1 MIAHRLANR
10 TIIWQGLKAV
20 LAILVVVLYSRMMGA
35 AGRGHLSIWLMNIQ
49 LFMLVLEWMVGST
62 LPNFMIQ
69 YGVKR
74 TLRFSIVVSIGVS
87 TIWMALHS
95 SWIWINKGVLPL
107 SELSQVFGGGLL
119 ILLLSVVN
127 IVLGFYQFKGLVE
140 KRNQLQISI
149 ELLKLL
155 LLLVVLAFIAKLIV
169 LGPLQGLG
177 LLGLIWIAPPVL
189 NTESVSWVLVFSLGI
204 AVLVSI
210 LLNRKLWWIE
220 LRNDAISEIGLDL
233 ENGLDSEN
241 GGDSVNS
248 VDSEYRREVTLS
260 EEKLGRVNSENLG
273 LKAFSSVQS
282 NRWILPRK
290 AFTDGFWSQAGHLVY
305 FAITRA
311 PLWLLNMWSAD
322 KTIIGVLANVWL
334 MWDTLMVIANSYGV
348 VIHSMSL
355 QPSSENIGGVLGQFI
370 RKSFMRSFLVCLVV
384 SVIPDDVFSTIFGWE
399 FSNMNRYF
407 ILMVPTILLSAICSP
422 IAHWL
427 HATNRFFELFKIYL
441 SSIVIYVIFI
451 VFGLFFPGIV
461 HYIKLNLKGFIEY
474 LFSHRSF
481 YSSDLVVVNWE
492 VVALFPAFFCMFLL
506 LLRSV
511 RRTG

>member
-1 MIAHRLANR
+1 MTAHRLANR
-10 TIIWQGLKAV
+10 TIIWQGVKAV

-74 TLRFSIVVSIGVS
+74 TLRFSIIVSVGVS
-87 TIWMALHS
+87 AIWMALHS
-95 SWIWINKGVLPL
+95 CWIWINKGALPL
-107 SELSQVFGGGLL
+107 TELSLVFGGGTL

-127 IVLGFYQFKGLVE
+127 VVLGFYQFKGLVE

-155 LLLVVLAFIAKLIV
+155 LLMAVLAFIAKIIV
-169 LGPLQGLG
+169 VGPLQGLG

-189 NTESVSWVLVFSLGI
+189 STESVSWVLVFSLVI

-210 LLNRKLWWIE
+210 FLNRKLWWIE
-220 LRNDAISEIGLDL
+220 LRNDAISE
-233 ENGLDSEN
+233 NGLDSEN
-241 GGDSVNS
+241 CGDSENS
-248 VDSEYRREVTLS
+248 GEVTLP
-260 EEKLGRVNSENLG
+260 EEKLGKVNSENLG
-273 LKAFSSVQS
+273 LKAFSFLES

-290 AFTDGFWSQAGHLVY
+290 AFSDGFWSQAGHLVY

-311 PLWLLNMWSAD
+311 PLWALNMWSAD
-322 KTIIGVLANVWL
+322 KSIIGVLANVWL

-348 VIHSMSL
+348 VIHSMAL
-355 QPSSENIGGVLGQFI
+355 QPSSENIRGVLGQFI
-370 RKSFMRSFLVCLVV
+370 RKSFVRSLLVCLVV
-384 SVIPDDVFSTIFGWE
+384 SVIPDDVFSSIFGWE

-407 ILMVPTILLSAICSP
+407 ILIVPTILLSAICSP

-427 HATNRFFELFKIYL
+427 HANNRFFELFRIYL
-441 SSIVIYVIFI
+441 SAVIVYVSFI

-461 HYIKLNLKGFIEY
+461 YCIKLNVKGFIEE
-474 LFSHRSF
+474 LFSNRSF

-506 LLRSV
+506 LLRSL
-511 RRTG
+511 RRTE

>member
-1 MIAHRLANR
+1 MTAHRLANR
-10 TIIWQGLKAV
+10 TIIWQGVKAV

-74 TLRFSIVVSIGVS
+74 TLRFSIIVSVGVS
-87 TIWMALHS
+87 AIWMALHS
-95 SWIWINKGVLPL
+95 CWIWINKGALPL
-107 SELSQVFGGGLL
+107 TELSLVFGGGTL

-127 IVLGFYQFKGLVE
+127 VVLGFYQFKGLVE

-155 LLLVVLAFIAKLIV
+155 LLMAVLAFIAKIIV
-169 LGPLQGLG
+169 VGPLQGLG

-189 NTESVSWVLVFSLGI
+189 STESVSWVLVFSLVI

-210 LLNRKLWWIE
+210 FLNRKLWWIE
-220 LRNDAISEIGLDL
+220 LRNDAISE
-233 ENGLDSEN
+233 NGLDSEN
-241 GGDSVNS
+241 CGDSENS
-248 VDSEYRREVTLS
+248 GEVTLP
-260 EEKLGRVNSENLG
+260 EEKLGKVNSENLG
-273 LKAFSSVQS
+273 LKAFSFLES

-290 AFTDGFWSQAGHLVY
+290 AFSDGFWSQAGHLVY

-311 PLWLLNMWSAD
+311 PLWALNMWSAD
-322 KTIIGVLANVWL
+322 KSIIGVLANVWL

-348 VIHSMSL
+348 VIHSMAL
-355 QPSSENIGGVLGQFI
+355 QPSSENIRGVLGQFI
-370 RKSFMRSFLVCLVV
+370 RKSFVRSLLVCLVV
-384 SVIPDDVFSTIFGWE
+384 SVIPDDVFSSIFGWE

-407 ILMVPTILLSAICSP
+407 ILIVPTILLSAICSP

-427 HATNRFFELFKIYL
+427 HATNRFFELFRIYL
-441 SSIVIYVIFI
+441 SAVIVYVSFI

-461 HYIKLNLKGFIEY
+461 YCIKLNVKGFIEE
-474 LFSHRSF
+474 LFSNRSF

-506 LLRSV
+506 LLRSL
-511 RRTG
+511 RRTE